1 MKKILVTTLVVF
13 AIVTAFVLAAHSF
26 DLVGMLRR
34 MHGH

>member
-1 MKKILVTTLVVF
+1 MKKMLITTLVVF
-13 AIVTAFVLAAHSF
+13 AILVAFVLAAQSF

>member
-1 MKKILVTTLVVF
+1 MKKILVTTLVVL
-13 AIVTAFVLAAHSF
+13 AIVAAFVLAARWF